1 MARLPY
7 PALALDN
14 LTLAIDLFRSGMV
27 VEKRDL
33 FANLVWNIQGPLQSL
48 VFGDPDKKAVSAAFE
63 GFDLIADFEERLEEF
78 AGVLNRDSAQF
89 VAVSAAKPG
98 DEDPKSIDPA
108 TILAIVN
115 LVLQLIDAWRKR
127 RQTPAP
133 IPQA

>member
-48 VFGDPDKKAVSAAFE
+48 VFGDPDKKAVSAATDGFE
-63 GFDLIADFEERLEEF
+63 LVADFEERLEEF
-78 AGVLNRDSAQF
+78 AGVLDRASAQF
-89 VAVSAAKPG
+89 ANVSATKPNDGDAK
-98 DEDPKSIDPA
+98 SVDPA